1 MNEPSESAID
11 ASTSEWL
18 WSVLGTVG
26 FLLAAIIVLWLIEYF
41 WQVRNL
47 DPVPADA
54 ADAADAADVPPAD
67 PSAPPSPH

>member
-18 WSVLGTVG
+18 WSVLGTAG
-26 FLLAAIIVLWLIEYF
+26 FLLVALTVLWLIEYF
-41 WQVRNL
+41 WQIRNL
-47 DPVPADA
+47 DPASADA
-54 ADAADAADVPPAD
+54 SDVPPAD